1 MTKEQLCRR
10 IEEERIIAIVRK
22 VYGDD
27 LLFLTE
33 ALLDAGIS
41 TLEVTFDQ
49 QDPDCVKKTS
59 GAIAAVLNSFGS
71 RCTCGAGTVLTREQ
85 ADAAANA
92 GASLIISP
100 NCNEAV
106 IRHTVE
112 LGLVSIPGCMTPS
125 E

>member
-1 MTKEQLCRR
+1 MTKAQLCRR

-22 VYGDD
+22 FYGDD

-59 GAIAAVLNSFGS
+59 GAIAAVLNSFGN
-71 RCTCGAGTVLTREQ
+71 RCSCGAGTVL
-85 ADAAANA
+85 AALTHISSRTYCRAA
-92 GASLIISP
+92 GFLHPQPLRCSSG
-100 NCNEAV
+100 
-106 IRHTVE
+106 R
-112 LGLVSIPGCMTPS
+112 
-125 E
+125 